1 MHREGME
8 GMLLQDQKDCKI
20 CRSGVEESA
29 LPLRHQKERTFA
41 LSEMMAE
48 LKTPPKESYATSG
61 MHVEQIHN
69 KNVDSTWTT
78 VKITVYFL

>member
-1 MHREGME
+1 M
-8 GMLLQDQKDCKI
+8 
-20 CRSGVEESA
+20 
-29 LPLRHQKERTFA
+29 T
-41 LSEMMAE
+41 AE

-78 VKITVYFL
+78 EKITALFINVKFANQIQHIY